1 MNLKNTSRIALAGA
15 ILLTGSLA
23 FGQKKTETDAALSF
37 QAFEKS
43 SAAQDMV
50 NAKKNLLKAKGF
62 IDQAA
67 VNAETQNSPKTL
79 FYKGE
84 IYASIEIVRA
94 FGDTEF
100 NSSTPDNA
108 MSTAVA
114 AYNKAYTT
122 SDKYDDQIET
132 SVKNILESTDGLAK
146 TFFDAGKFSEASK
159 IYAMNAE
166 VGGAVNRIDTVYYYY
181 AAISAQNA
189 KEWENTAK
197 YYRKSAELNYK
208 PEETYLNAAT
218 AYISAGQQA
227 EALKFLEESISKAPK
242 NKWLYYVLG
251 TIYMDEKNDEK
262 VESNLKQ
269 AIAIDPQFS
278 DALYNLGSYFY
289 TKGIEVRRSAD
300 EMTDRKLQADTQA
313 ESVVLLNKAMPSLE
327 AYVVI
332 VPNDRD
338 VLKSLWQ
345 ISRVI
350 KDAEK
355 EAKYKKMMDEAK

>member
-1 MNLKNTSRIALAGA
+1 MNLINTSRIALAGV
-15 ILLTGSLA
+15 ILLTGNVA
-23 FGQKKTETDAALSF
+23 FGQKKTETDAALAFKSF
-37 QAFEKS
+37 ETAFS
-43 SAAQDMV
+43 AQDMP
-50 NAKKNLLKAKGF
+50 NAKKSLLKAKGF

-67 VNAETQNSPKTL
+67 VNAETENSPKTL

-94 FGDTEF
+94 LGDTEF
-100 NSSTPDNA
+100 NNATPDNA
-108 MSTAVA
+108 ISTAVA
-114 AYNKAYTT
+114 AYNKAYRT
-122 SDKYDDQIET
+122 SDKFDEQIES
-132 SVKNILESTDGLAK
+132 SVTNILLSGEGLAK

-189 KEWENTAK
+189 KDWANTAK

-218 AYISAGQQA
+218 AYISAGQQE

-269 AIAIDPQFS
+269 AIEIDPQFS

-289 TKGIEVRRSAD
+289 TKGIELRRSAD
-300 EMTDRKLQADTQA
+300 DMTDRKLQAEAQEA
-313 ESVVLLNKAMPSLE
+313 SVVLLNKAMPSLE

-332 VPNDRD
+332 VPNDRE

-355 EAKYKKMMDEAK
+355 EAKYKKLMDEVK